1 MYLQVLS
8 PLPASKAPHQP
19 RCVILGT
26 VCAWERGV
34 LLSELVLRGFQ
45 RERNQLN
52 GERLYRKNSCQ
63 QTHRLPPPHLKF
75 MKMERGFL
83 FSISE
88 MRLNTLLPKAS

>member
-8 PLPASKAPHQP
+8 PLPASKAPRQP

-52 GERLYRKNSCQ
+52 GERLYRKNSYQ
-63 QTHRLPPPHLKF
+63 QTPPPPSPSFEIH
-75 MKMERGFL
+75 EDGARL
-83 FSISE
+83 FVFHQ
-88 MRLNTLLPKAS
+88 RDAP